1 MLTKELL
8 AKWVAQRL
16 KSMWL
21 NIGENLIGEFCV
33 SNDEDYEVAEEVVN

>member
-16 KSMWL
+16 KSIRL
-21 NIGENLIGEFCV
+21 NIGENLMGEFCV
-33 SNDEDYEVAEEVVN
+33 SNEDYEVAEEVVN